1 MSISVVVIAKNAEKI
16 ITRSLKSVQFADEVI
31 LVDIKSTDD
40 TKQIAEKYC
49 TKIYEYKE
57 DSRFVEPVRNFAFS
71 KATKDWILVL
81 DADEEIKESLAL
93 KLQEIDQKDLGD
105 IYHLSRKNIVSNY
118 WMQNTGWWPDYQ
130 LRFFKNGLVSW
141 GTKIHAKPE
150 IKAGS
155 RVVIL
160 EAKEDL
166 AILHH
171 NYKDTKDYL
180 ARFDRYTDI
189 EAEQK
194 AEELK
199 DNFSISQS
207 GMLKAFSDDWFRRF
221 FDKQG
226 YKDGVRGFY
235 LSLMQAAYQMT
246 TQMKIFDLLG
256 NKDSLEKDNRQLLIK
271 DLRHFQKELNYWIND
286 MEIKEKN
293 GLTKLVIVLKRKLG
307 L

>member
-1 MSISVVVIAKNAEKI
+1 
-16 ITRSLKSVQFADEVI
+16 
-31 LVDIKSTDD
+31 
-40 TKQIAEKYC
+40 
-49 TKIYEYKE
+49 
-57 DSRFVEPVRNFAFS
+57 
-71 KATKDWILVL
+71 
-81 DADEEIKESLAL
+81 
-93 KLQEIDQKDLGD
+93 
-105 IYHLSRKNIVSNY
+105 
-118 WMQNTGWWPDYQ
+118 

-141 GTKIHAKPE
+141 GIKIHAKPK
-150 IKAGS
+150 IKDGS

-194 AEELK
+194 AEELEN
-199 DNFSISQS
+199 NFAISQS
-207 GMLKAFSDDWFRRF
+207 SLLKAFSDDWFRRF

-235 LSLMQAAYQMT
+235 LSLMQAVYQMT
-246 TQMKIFDLLG
+246 SQMKTFDLLG
-256 NKDSLEKDNRQLLIK
+256 NKTEMEKDDRQLLIK
-271 DLRHFQKELNYWIND
+271 DLRRFQKELNYWIND

-293 GLTKLVIVLKRKLG
+293 GLTKLIIVLKRKLG

>member
-1 MSISVVVIAKNAEKI
+1 MSISVVVIAKNAENI

-31 LVDIKSTDD
+31 LVDIKSTDE
-40 TKQIAEKYC
+40 TRKIAEKYC
-49 TKIYEYKE
+49 TKIYDYKE
-57 DSRFVEPVRNFAFS
+57 DSRFVEPVRNYAFS
-71 KATKDWILVL
+71 KATKDWVLVL

-105 IYHLSRKNIVSNY
+105 VYHLSRKNIVSNY

-160 EAKEDL
+160 EAKEEL

-246 TQMKIFDLLG
+246 TQMKTFDLLG
-256 NKDSLEKDNRQLLIK
+256 NKNNLEKDNRQLLIK

>member
-1 MSISVVVIAKNAEKI
+1 MSISVVVIAKNAENI

-31 LVDIKSTDD
+31 LVDIKSTDE
-40 TKQIAEKYC
+40 TRQIAEKYC
-49 TKIYEYKE
+49 TKIYDYKE

-81 DADEEIKESLAL
+81 DADEEIKEALAL

-105 IYHLSRKNIVSNY
+105 VYHLSRKNIVSNY

-246 TQMKIFDLLG
+246 TQMKTFDLLG
-256 NKDSLEKDNRQLLIK
+256 NKNSLEKDSRQLLIK